1 MDLRQYRLTE
11 TQIERGFA
19 FARHCRQFHYQ
30 PVVVSEEL
38 EVGEALNFV
47 TNYGAGLHATNVWST
62 RDLGLNGAQTSER
75 ERFHRAN
82 AELRGVYE
90 FFADAI
96 AARLGAEFAHSSCAE
111 IGCNAGLHLFNLA
124 RRGAASC
131 RGYDAEDFHDIF
143 AWLNEILGTKVQF
156 ERAVWDRLHHRLTPR
171 DADEVDVMVS
181 SVVMNHLVD
190 ILPHLAYVCDR
201 ARRGVFLWMRIAPGD
216 GRSFEVTYGHANHL
230 RPDAF
235 PLCFDNEISISE
247 PLLMRSL
254 ALLGF
259 EAVEPLTPPIPADWW
274 GDFLTQY
281 RGYWARRTHDRRSAY
296 WGGERAG

>member
-1 MDLRQYRLTE
+1 MDLRQYRLNDS
-11 TQIERGFA
+11 QIERGFV
-19 FARHCRQFHYQ
+19 FARRREFHYQ
-30 PVVVSEEL
+30 PVVVSDEL

-47 TNYGAGLHATNVWST
+47 TNYSAGLHATNVWST
-62 RDLGLNGAQTSER
+62 RDLGLDGAQTRER

-82 AELRGVYE
+82 AELRTVYE
-90 FFADAI
+90 FYADAI
-96 AARLGAEFAHSSCAE
+96 VARLGADFPRCSFAE

-131 RGYDAEDFHDIF
+131 RGYDWSDFSEIF
-143 AWLNEILGTKVQF
+143 AWFNEVIGTNVQF

-171 DADEVDVMVS
+171 DADEVDVMIS

-190 ILPHLAYVCDR
+190 IIPHLAYVCDR
-201 ARRGVFLWMRIAPGD
+201 ARRGVFLWMRISPPG
-216 GRSFEVTYGHANHL
+216 GPPHSITYGHANHL
-230 RPDAF
+230 RSDAF

-254 ALLGF
+254 GLLGF

-274 GDFLTQY
+274 GDFLLQY
-281 RGYWARRTHDRRSAY
+281 RGYWARRTHDRHSAY
-296 WGGERAG
+296 WSEESR